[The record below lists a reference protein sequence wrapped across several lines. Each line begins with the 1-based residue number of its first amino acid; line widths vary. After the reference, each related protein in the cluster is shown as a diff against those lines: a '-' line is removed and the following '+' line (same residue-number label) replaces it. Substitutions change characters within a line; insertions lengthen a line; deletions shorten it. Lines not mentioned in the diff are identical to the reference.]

1 MSEQKLH
8 HRLIMLENFLTGLE
22 LDQQG
27 ALNLLKLARDLKAKP
42 EKYSQVLAGKSI
54 VTLFEKQSLRTRLSF
69 DIGINRLG
77 GHAVY
82 LDQQNGAMGA
92 RESVKDFALNISTWA
107 DGIVARVN
115 QHSTLTTLGEYSSV
129 PVVNSLCDL
138 YHPCQALADF
148 LTLQEVHGDVS
159 ELKVAYLGEGNN
171 VTHSLMLLAATLGT
185 DFVAVTPKGSSPDSQ
200 ILKKAEQIAAMNGA
214 SVMVSDRVEASVGAN
229 VVYADTW
236 VSMGDDTPLEQV
248 KEKYMPYQLN
258 QALLEQTGATTVL
271 HCQPA
276 HREFEITSEVMD
288 GPASK
293 IIQQAENRM
302 HAQNALLVTLL
313 NPNFVKEHL

>member
-1 MSEQKLH
+1 MKQDF
-8 HRLIMLENFLTGLE
+8 ITGLE
-22 LDQQG
+22 LDEKKI
-27 ALNLLKLARDLKAKP
+27 LTLLSLAQKMKAHP
-42 EKYSQVLAGKSI
+42 QDYAQALAGKSI

-69 DIGINRLG
+69 DIGINKLG

-82 LDQQNGAMGA
+82 LDQQNGAMGS

-107 DGIVARVN
+107 DAIVARVN
-115 QHSTLTTLGEYSSV
+115 QHKTLEELSEFSSK

-148 LTLQEVHGDVS
+148 LTLQEVYGDVS
-159 ELKVAYLGEGNN
+159 QLKLAYLGEGNN

-185 DFVAVTPKGSSPDSQ
+185 DFVAVCPKGSSPDAQ
-200 ILKKAEQIAAMNGA
+200 IVKQAEQIAASKGA
-214 SVMVSDRVEASVGAN
+214 SILVSDRVEAAVGAN
-229 VVYADTW
+229 ALYADTW
-236 VSMGDDTPLEQV
+236 VSMGDNTPLEQV

-258 QALLEQTGATTVL
+258 KQLLDMTGAQTVL

-288 GPASK
+288 SDYSK

-313 NPNFVKEHL
+313 NPNF